1 VPVMATMGNVGEAAR
16 SFLDSASA
24 GGLYEEG
31 WPWGS
36 RTRLRTSDA
45 NHDYGEARLDLP
57 DAHQTRLRREG
68 DAGRRLEPRS
78 MSMKPLILVVDDDT
92 EELARIRRE
101 LHARYARHYDVKCQT
116 SHEEGERLVER
127 VLGEGREVAL
137 VLTDQW
143 LPGTTGVK
151 FLADIKEISPTT
163 KRGLLVEWG
172 AWADK
177 DTTRAIVEAM
187 TLGHIDY
194 YVLKPWRSPD
204 ELFHRTITVFL
215 HEWSRTQPAE
225 NPQIAVVGRQNA
237 KRSYELRDLL
247 TRYRIDHAFYEVD
260 SEQAREVVERAGVGA
275 DLLPVVVRRGR
286 EPLRNPTNA
295 QIADAFGVLTRLE
308 DSGDP
313 FDVAVVGAG
322 PAGLGAAVYGSS
334 EGLRTLLVEREAIGG
349 QAGSSSLIRNYLGF
363 AKGISGNE
371 LAQQAYQQA
380 WVFGTTF
387 LMTKAVQGIRQ
398 EDGDFV
404 LELGPWPPDPGE
416 ASPPAPETARARAV
430 ILTMGVSYRRLEVP
444 GIEDLI
450 GTGVFYGASGAEA
463 QAMEGREVLV
473 VGGGNSAGQAAVHLA
488 NHAKQVT
495 ILVRSDSLAASM
507 SDYLIRKIDNVE
519 NITVRF
525 RSEVVAVHG
534 KGWLEQVT
542 LARRGS
548 PERETARAEA
558 MFLFVGAEPHTG
570 WLPSEVALDRWG
582 FVLTGRDAS
591 ESCPAGSAREPL
603 LFETSVPGIFAAGDV
618 RHGSAKRC
626 AAAVG
631 EGSTAIRLIHEYLAE
646 PSSEPSSVS

>member
-1 VPVMATMGNVGEAAR
+1 LN
-16 SFLDSASA
+16 
-24 GGLYEEG
+24 
-31 WPWGS
+31 
-36 RTRLRTSDA
+36 
-45 NHDYGEARLDLP
+45 
-57 DAHQTRLRREG
+57 
-68 DAGRRLEPRS
+68 
-78 MSMKPLILVVDDDT
+78 KPLILVVDDDT
-92 EELARIRRE
+92 EELTRIRQE
-101 LHARYARHYDVKCQT
+101 LHSRYARHYDVMCQA
-116 SHEEGERLVER
+116 SHEEGKRLVER
-127 VLGEGREVAL
+127 LVDEGREVAL
-137 VLTDQW
+137 FLTDQW

-151 FLADIKEISPTT
+151 FLADIKEISPRT

-177 DTTRAIVEAM
+177 HTTRAIVEAM
-187 TLGHIDY
+187 TFGHIDY

-204 ELFHRTITVFL
+204 EFFHRTITVFL
-215 HEWSRTQPAE
+215 DEWSRTQPAV
-225 NPQIAVVGRQNA
+225 NPQIAVVGKQDA

-247 TRYRIDHAFYEVD
+247 TRYRIDHAFYDVA
-260 SEQAREVVERAGVGA
+260 SEEAKEVVERAGVGA
-275 DLLPVVVRRGR
+275 DVLPVVVRRNR
-286 EPLRNPTNA
+286 KALRNPTNA
-295 QIADAFGVLTRLE
+295 QIADEFGVLTRLE
-308 DSGDP
+308 DSSDA
-313 FDVAVVGAG
+313 FDVVIIGAG

-387 LMTKAVQGIRQ
+387 LMTQAVQGIRQ

-404 LELGPWPPDPGE
+404 LDLGPWPPDPRG
-416 ASPPAPETARARAV
+416 ASLPAPGTTRARAV
-430 ILTMGVSYRRLEVP
+430 VLTMGVSYRRLEVP
-444 GIEDLI
+444 GLEDLI

-488 NHAKQVT
+488 AYAKQVT

-507 SDYLIRKIDNVE
+507 SDYLIKAINKVE

-534 KGWLEQVT
+534 EGLLEGTT
-542 LARRGS
+542 LSRRGS
-548 PERETARAEA
+548 PKRETVRAEA
-558 MFLFVGAEPHTG
+558 MFIFVGAEPHTG
-570 WLPSEVALDRWG
+570 WLPPEIARDRWG
-582 FVLTGRDAS
+582 FILTDRDAV
-591 ESCPAGSAREPL
+591 ENWPAGSAREPL
-603 LFETSVPGIFAAGDV
+603 LLETSVPGIFAAGDV

-646 PSSEPSSVS
+646 PTPQPSSLS

>member
-1 VPVMATMGNVGEAAR
+1 
-16 SFLDSASA
+16 
-24 GGLYEEG
+24 
-31 WPWGS
+31 
-36 RTRLRTSDA
+36 
-45 NHDYGEARLDLP
+45 
-57 DAHQTRLRREG
+57 
-68 DAGRRLEPRS
+68 
-78 MSMKPLILVVDDDT
+78 MSMRPLILVVDDDT
-92 EELARIRRE
+92 EELTRIRHE
-101 LHARYARHYDVKCQT
+101 LHSRYARHYDVVCQV
-116 SHEEGERLVER
+116 SHEEGERLIER
-127 VLGEGREVAL
+127 VLDEGREVAL

-225 NPQIAVVGRQNA
+225 NPQIAVVGKQNT

-247 TRYRIDHAFYEVD
+247 TRYRIDHAFYDVN
-260 SEQAREVVERAGVGA
+260 SEEAKKVVERAGVGV
-275 DLLPVVVRRGR
+275 DVLPVVVRKDS
-286 EPLRNPTNA
+286 ESLRNPTNA
-295 QIADAFGVLTRLE
+295 QIADAFGVLTHLE

-313 FDVAVVGAG
+313 FDVAVIGAG

-387 LMTKAVQGIRQ
+387 LVTKAVQGVRQ
-398 EDGDFV
+398 EDGDFI
-404 LELGPWPPDPGE
+404 LDLSPWPSDPRG
-416 ASPPAPETARARAV
+416 APPSAPETARARVV
-430 ILTMGVSYRRLEVP
+430 ILTMGVSYRRLDVP
-444 GIEDLI
+444 GLEALI

-463 QAMEGREVLV
+463 QAMEGREVV
-473 VGGGNSAGQAAVHLA
+473 VIGGGNSAGQAAVHLA
-488 NHAKQVT
+488 NYAKQVT

-507 SDYLIRKIDNVE
+507 SHYLSKEIDNVE
-519 NITVRF
+519 NISVRL

-534 KGWLEQVT
+534 EGWLDEVT
-542 LARRGS
+542 LSRRGS
-548 PERETARAEA
+548 TERETVPAEA
-558 MFLFVGAEPHTG
+558 MFIFVGAEPHTE
-570 WLPSEVALDRWG
+570 WLPSEIARDRWG
-582 FVLTGRDAS
+582 FVLTGRDAM
-591 ESCPAGSAREPL
+591 EDWPARSVREPML
-603 LFETSVPGIFAAGDV
+603 LETSGPGIFAAGDV

-646 PSSEPSSVS
+646 SSSHRSSVS